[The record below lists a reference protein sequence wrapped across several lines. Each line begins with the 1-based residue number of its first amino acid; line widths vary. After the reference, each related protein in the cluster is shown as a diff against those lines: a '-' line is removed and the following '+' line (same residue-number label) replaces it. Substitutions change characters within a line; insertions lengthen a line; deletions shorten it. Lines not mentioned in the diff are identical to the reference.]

1 MTKRFILVQ
10 VAESHH
16 HGLFDPENVM
26 QQQTT
31 TRKSKPKKQLGFFL
45 LLLRAF
51 CLFSFTTP
59 SALLSA
65 LLSEQKQKPKKP
77 HLRGKC

>member
-1 MTKRFILVQ
+1 MGYLN
-10 VAESHH
+10 
-16 HGLFDPENVM
+16 PENVM

-59 SALLSA
+59 CALLSA
-65 LLSEQKQKPKKP
+65 LLSEQKPKKP
-77 HLRGKC
+77 HLGGKC